1 MRELGKKFLADE
13 RVRFLAVGGFNTA
26 FGYLIFVL
34 ADLSIGRAIRDAGSP
49 VWASIASLLTSQIIA
64 SIPAFYLYR
73 RLVFKVSGNV
83 VRDFVRFQS
92 VYIVPITLN
101 LFALPLLVWLGVNAL
116 LAQAFIVC
124 VNVVINYLGHKY
136 FSFRRKPVE
145 ADPSAD
151 I

>member
-1 MRELGKKFLADE
+1 MRELSRRILADE

-26 FGYLIFVL
+26 FGFAIFVL
-34 ADLSIGRAIRDAGSP
+34 ADLSLGRAIRDAGSP

-83 VRDFVRFQS
+83 VRDFLRFQS
-92 VYIVPITLN
+92 VYIVPVSLN
-101 LFALPLLVWLGVNAL
+101 LFALPFLVWLGMNAI
-116 LAQAFIVC
+116 LAQALIVC
-124 VNVVINYLGHKY
+124 VNVVINYVGHKY
-136 FSFRRKPVE
+136 FSFKRTAVE
-145 ADPSAD
+145 ADPSAE